1 MNVSPVASS
10 DKVQSALT
18 NLGIPDGFV
27 ANDVVPLLQQLVVAL
42 GNVTSGGGGGSAVWG
57 DITGTLSN
65 QTDLQ
70 NALDAKSG
78 IITTPAII
86 YVETSGNDSTAV
98 IGRPDLPFQTAQA
111 AYAAGVAAN
120 DPFALCLGVGEFSI
134 TLTESV
140 NSLLRSVRGAGGLM
154 FNSMFEAL
162 SKLSISGT
170 PAAVT
175 NSNGAAGYSIAD
187 LYADGVWIDVN
198 LTGGSVTDVNDAG
211 SYTAGNAGSVG
222 ISGPCAVSI
231 RLEGGSLVTNPPTDG
246 ACVGG
251 NGGTLQITNG
261 PTIVNPLADFSLEK
275 GTGTTD
281 GTDGILYGLQCNV
294 AHAGVFAAS
303 SITLGCSVYYAP
315 LTITDDK
322 GGNAAI
328 T

>member
-111 AYAAGVAAN
+111 AYDAGVVFN
-120 DPFALCLGVGEFSI
+120 DNFVLQLGVGSFSI
-134 TLTESV
+134 TLDANFTG
-140 NSLLRSVRGAGGLM
+140 LCRQITGAGGGNNEVGVVAATFLT
-154 FNSMFEAL
+154 
-162 SKLSISGT
+162 ISGQ
-170 PAAVT
+170 PPAVT
-175 NSNGAAGYSIAD
+175 DQIGTNGFDVVTRAENIYLTISTTGGDVSDVTDGNTYTAGSGGYISITGNAFYNLYS
-187 LYADGVWIDVN
+187 
-198 LTGGSVTDVNDAG
+198 TGGSGLAATNGVI
-211 SYTAGNAGSVG
+211 NAGSGAAINLNGGSVAQG
-222 ISGPCAVSI
+222 GTIGSGPGSEAGGGLLGAKGPLTAVFADLRNGVYLQNVLNVTAGSCAVSH
-231 RLEGGSLVTNPPTDG
+231 L
-246 ACVGG
+246 A
-251 NGGTLQITNG
+251 
-261 PTIVNPLADFSLEK
+261 TIN
-275 GTGTTD
+275 
-281 GTDGILYGLQCNV
+281 N
-294 AHAGVFAAS
+294 
-303 SITLGCSVYYAP
+303 
-315 LTITDDK
+315 DK
-322 GGNAAI
+322 GGNSI
-328 T
+328 W